1 MKFDERNI
9 KKKKSPLIYHGNRGT
24 KIMRLGDVR
33 YCFAMAIL
41 VIKFP
46 NEVWEF
52 IVFAA
57 FLFII
62 IIIILPYGAACLTS
76 CKYPFPLKSFHF

>member
-1 MKFDERNI
+1 
-9 KKKKSPLIYHGNRGT
+9 
-24 KIMRLGDVR
+24 MRWGDVR
-33 YCFAMAIL
+33 NCFAMAIL

-46 NEVWEF
+46 NNVWEL

-62 IIIILPYGAACLTS
+62 IIIILPPPLLAAILS
-76 CKYPFPLKSFHF
+76 DQILRD

>member
-1 MKFDERNI
+1 M
-9 KKKKSPLIYHGNRGT
+9 GW
-24 KIMRLGDVR
+24 GDVR
-33 YCFAMAIL
+33 NCFAMAIL

-46 NEVWEF
+46 NNVWEL

-62 IIIILPYGAACLTS
+62 IIIILPLLLTVILS
-76 CKYPFPLKSFHF
+76 DQILGD

>member
-1 MKFDERNI
+1 
-9 KKKKSPLIYHGNRGT
+9 
-24 KIMRLGDVR
+24 
-33 YCFAMAIL
+33 MAIL

-57 FLFII
+57 FLFKAIADI
-62 IIIILPYGAACLTS
+62 TQPHYFGTS
-76 CKYPFPLKSFHF
+76 VSMVTPF